1 MSTDSNKR
9 ALETGE
15 TPAKLQKLDPE
26 LLKTLLSHQTA
37 ITELEN
43 KCSNEQQV
51 ITQQFDVKKQP
62 YYVKRADIFKTIPHF
77 WKHVIENIPHLPDAD
92 QITVKTQELSILN
105 FLTDVKVEET
115 GNVEKRQ
122 LNFTFEFAEN
132 PYFGAC
138 TLKKEVMTVVVEAG
152 ALTDYTLHMS
162 VPDIT
167 WKENP
172 LEKTPEGE
180 EDDDGH
186 TTFFTWLLSEF
197 SVDGDFGHIFRD
209 HVWNDPMAVF
219 QLEDGEDDEDEEE
232 EEEGEEGGE
241 GESREE

>member
-9 ALETGE
+9 VLETGE

-26 LLKTLLSHQTA
+26 LLQTLLSHQTA

-62 YYVKRADIFKTIPHF
+62 YYVKRADIFRTIPHF
-77 WKHVIENIPHLPDAD
+77 WKHVIENIPHLSEVHDLHFS
-92 QITVKTQELSILN
+92 VKTQELSILN

-132 PYFGAC
+132 PFFGAC
-138 TLKKEVMTVVVEAG
+138 TLKKEVMTLVVEAG

-172 LEKTPEGE
+172 LEKTPEAE
-180 EDDDGH
+180 EDDEGH

-197 SVDGDFGHIFRD
+197 SVDGDFGHVFRD

-219 QLEDGEDDEDEEE
+219 QLEDDENDEDEEE
-232 EEEGEEGGE
+232 EGEN
-241 GESREE
+241 REE